1 MTNYKLPKGVQDTL
15 VKECYAK
22 NKVTEK
28 LRRAFSS
35 YGYNEIAPPAIEYM
49 NLFTEGSKGVSVKE
63 LFKFT
68 DNDGSILALRPDFTL
83 PIARIVATKLSEE
96 LPVKLCY
103 FGNCFKMNEKEYSY
117 REFYQA
123 GAELIG
129 SDSLYA
135 DYEII
140 TLAIKCLLNS
150 GLKDFQIDIG
160 NVGYV
165 KGILSDLKLE
175 SEAEEEIITV
185 IGKKN
190 MLGLKEIAKKY
201 KIPATHLE
209 LLNQLPL
216 TFGDREILLKAEK
229 KALNSISKEAL
240 ERLISLDKLLCENGY
255 GKYVTYDLGLINSI
269 SYYSGI
275 VFKGISVHFGSPL
288 LSGGRYDN
296 LLAGFGKDLP
306 AIGFAVGMEH
316 LMLALNYAGLLDCG
330 DEKEI
335 FVGYK
340 KGSEKKAFEICY
352 DYRKKGINA
361 SLLFEQNIKN
371 MKKLKS
377 SNPTG
382 EYLYV
387 EQDKAEKIL

>member
-1 MTNYKLPKGVQDTL
+1 MQNIPSHDKTIRLMFIATPGYSIVGGDFSQQEPRLLSDMSGDKQLIDAYKHKRDLYATMAAKIHGNDYWDNMETYEDGTPNPEGKKRRSAIKKL
-15 VKECYAK
+15 VLAI
-22 NKVTEK
+22 
-28 LRRAFSS
+28 L
-35 YGYNEIAPPAIEYM
+35 YGM
-49 NLFTEGSKGVSVKE
+49 
-63 LFKFT
+63 
-68 DNDGSILALRPDFTL
+68 
-83 PIARIVATKLSEE
+83 
-96 LPVKLCY
+96 
-103 FGNCFKMNEKEYSY
+103 
-117 REFYQA
+117 
-123 GAELIG
+123 GA
-129 SDSLYA
+129 DSLSIDLNISKEEAQKLIDDFYA
-135 DYEII
+135 GYPTVYKFIE
-140 TLAIKCLLNS
+140 
-150 GLKDFQIDIG
+150 G
-160 NVGYV
+160 NKESVHKYGYV

-316 LMLALNYAGLLDCG
+316 LMLALNYAGLLDCS